1 MNLWLDTANMEEI
14 AHAVRL
20 GVIRGVTTNP
30 SLVAKEGDGDLRS
43 VAIRICELVQG
54 PVSAEV
60 ISTDVAGML
69 KEARDIATWH
79 PHIVVKIPCTEAG
92 LEAISTLSKDGIK
105 INMTLTFSANQGLLG
120 AIAGATYVSPFIGR
134 LDDVGH
140 DGMQVV
146 ADLVEIYDSYHLPTQ
161 VVAASMRH
169 PLHCIAAAKV
179 GAHVATVPYKL
190 LTQMI
195 QHPLTDTGQARFLK
209 DWEQVAHMVTRK
221 T

>member
-1 MNLWLDTANMEEI
+1 MRLFLDTASLDEI
-14 AHAVRL
+14 RQ
-20 GVIRGVTTNP
+20 GVVMGVVGGVTTNP
-30 SLVAKEGDGDLRS
+30 SLMAKERGADFRQT
-43 VAIRICELVQG
+43 VVEICELVQG